1 MKKRNL
7 FVDALPLSTERISGV
22 GHSLHG
28 LISVL
33 SSNETILNNY
43 NVKLLTTRSGY
54 KHLSSWGFKN
64 VKYVKMPIPNR
75 VANRIPTLA
84 LVPPLDILLGKGVY
98 LFPNFRSW
106 PLIWSFS
113 ITWVHDIGFLL
124 HPQYVAPR
132 NQKMLQKNINR
143 WVRWSSM
150 IATVSESSKAE
161 IERNL
166 LVNKDNILVVH
177 NGVDEDDFSPVEE
190 TKYNLVL
197 KKYGLPKNYF
207 LYLGNIEPRK
217 NIARLIRAYH
227 QLPGEIKRNHPLV
240 LVGGGGW
247 LSDEIFEEMKKAISS
262 GDKIVHPEEY
272 VTDIDLPSI
281 YSASCGL
288 VHPAIYEGFGISPIQ
303 AMSCGVPVI
312 VSNTSSLPE
321 VVGDAGF
328 YVDPLNEREITG
340 AMKRMVED
348 KEARKAL
355 IEKGEERAKKFTWE
369 AGSEE
374 LIEILKDKAKA

>member
-7 FVDALPLSTERISGV
+7 YVDALPLSTERISGV

-64 VKYVKMPIPNR
+64 VGYVKMPIPNR
-75 VANRIPTLA
+75 VANRIPTLP
-84 LVPPLDILLGKGVY
+84 LVPPLDIFLGKGVY

-106 PLIWSFS
+106 PLVWSFS

-161 IERNL
+161 IERHL
-166 LVNKDNILVVH
+166 LVDKNNILVVH
-177 NGVDEDDFSPVEE
+177 NGVDGDDFSPVEE

-227 QLPGEIKRNHPLV
+227 QLPVDIKRNHPLV

-328 YVDPLNEREITG
+328 YVDPLNEREITE
-340 AMKRMVED
+340 AMKRLVED

-369 AGSEE
+369 AGSEA